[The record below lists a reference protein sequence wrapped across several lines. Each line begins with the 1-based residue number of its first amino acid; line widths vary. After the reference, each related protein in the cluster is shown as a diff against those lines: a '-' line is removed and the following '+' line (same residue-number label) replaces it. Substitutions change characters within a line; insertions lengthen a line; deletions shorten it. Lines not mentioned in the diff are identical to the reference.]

1 MGKSIGLL
9 LFPQFETLD
18 TYGPIGLIATK
29 EIGDFYNVT
38 TISSTPTKNVM
49 STCNVPTSTSLTI
62 DEALQKKWDVLLL
75 PGGRGT
81 DSLYQDTE
89 FMDKFRQLANKSEIV
104 FTVCSG
110 SHTLAASG
118 LIAGVKAT
126 TNKSLFSRFSTQ
138 YKDVKWVRKARWVHD
153 GKYLTASGV
162 SAGMVHTNC
171 LCLPA
176 N

>member
-9 LFPQFETLD
+9 LFPEFETLD

-29 EIGDFYNVT
+29 EVGDYYNVT
-38 TISSTPTKNVM
+38 TISSVPTKSVI
-49 STCNVPTSTSLTI
+49 STCHIPTTTSLTI
-62 DEALQKKWDVLLL
+62 DEALERQWDILLL

-81 DSLYQDTE
+81 DSLSRDEE
-89 FMDKFRQLANKSEIV
+89 FMRKFRQLANRSEIV

-118 LIAGVKAT
+118 LIDGVKAT
-126 TNKSLFSRFSTQ
+126 TNKMLFSKFSGE
-138 YKDVKWVRKARWVHD
+138 YKKVNWVKKARWVHD

-162 SAGMVHTNC
+162 SAGMVNGIVFKC
-171 LCLPA
+171 
-176 N
+176 

>member
-18 TYGPIGLIATK
+18 TYGPVGLIATQ
-29 EIGDFYNVT
+29 EVGDFYNVT
-38 TISSTPTKNVM
+38 TISSEPTKNVI
-49 STCNVPTSTSLTI
+49 SSSHIPTSTSLTI
-62 DEALQKKWDVLLL
+62 DEALDRQWDILLL

-81 DSLYQDTE
+81 DSLYRDE
-89 FMDKFRQLANKSEIV
+89 SFMTKFRQLANKSDIV

-118 LIAGVKAT
+118 LIDGIKAT
-126 TNKSLFSRFSTQ
+126 TNKMLFTRFSGE
-138 YKDVKWVRKARWVHD
+138 YKKVKWVRKARWVHD

-162 SAGMVHTNC
+162 SAGMVHEIYFKG
-171 LCLPA
+171 
-176 N
+176 